1 MTEIRG
7 DRKEKRGQKT
17 DDRGDR
23 IEGRGQTTDDRIQRM
38 VDTSVK
44 YKTKGIDTL
53 NGYNFSFLIL
63 DGLVKSRHSGEN
75 RSPEAL

>member
-1 MTEIRG
+1 MTE
-7 DRKEKRGQKT
+7 
-17 DDRGDR
+17 DRGDR